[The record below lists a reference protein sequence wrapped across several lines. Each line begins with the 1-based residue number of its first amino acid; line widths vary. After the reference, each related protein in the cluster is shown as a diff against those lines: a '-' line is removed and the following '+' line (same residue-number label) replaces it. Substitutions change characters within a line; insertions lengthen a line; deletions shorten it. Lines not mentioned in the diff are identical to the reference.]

1 MVRYHIPNLW
11 LTVTDIVQSQV
22 ARRRLKRPPRRSAHL
37 ATHRARVSLAQAG
50 IDRVAP
56 KVDQDVAVMREQV
69 ERDDDRREEGNMDGD
84 EDPDTEVEG
93 DTTPPLGR
101 KVPGT
106 VD

>member
-1 MVRYHIPNLW
+1 M
-11 LTVTDIVQSQV
+11 
-22 ARRRLKRPPRRSAHL
+22 
-37 ATHRARVSLAQAG
+37 AQAG

-69 ERDDDRREEGNMDGD
+69 ERDDDRREEGTIDDNADNAD
-84 EDPDTEVEG
+84 DDPDTEVEG
-93 DTTPPLGR
+93 DATPPLGR